1 MDMKDLNELR
11 SEFEQMQQQV
21 MIDQACADGS
31 CEMDAPEDYPDYLK
45 AIYAEIM
52 PPVKSGV
59 YFSRWDL
66 KRMAQQLDESFA
78 IDVRERMFQKFMQWV
93 ATPEDFRAVIDQF
106 SQNMDMKCAIYKEYS
121 EKYPATK
128 EIFDAKIQK
137 TENAKKYFEK
147 VYREFFTEDGGA
159 AEA

>member
-11 SEFEQMQQQV
+11 GEFEQMQQRA
-21 MIDQACADGS
+21 MEQACVDGS
-31 CEMDAPEDYPDYLK
+31 CEIDAPEDYPDYLK

-52 PPVKSGV
+52 PPAKSGV

-93 ATPEDFRAVIDQF
+93 ATPEDFRSVIEQF
-106 SQNMDMKCAIYKEYS
+106 SKNMDMKCEIYKEYA

-128 EIFDAKIQK
+128 EIFDTKIAKVEQ
-137 TENAKKYFEK
+137 AKHYFEK
-147 VYREFFTEDGGA
+147 VYKEFFTE
-159 AEA
+159 

>member
-1 MDMKDLNELR
+1 MNMQDLNELR
-11 SEFEQMQQQV
+11 SEFEQMQQQ
-21 MIDQACADGS
+21 MLADQNCADGS
-31 CEMDAPEDYPDYLK
+31 CGLDAPEEYPDYLK

-93 ATPEDFRAVIDQF
+93 ATPEDFRAVIEQF
-106 SQNMDMKCAIYKEYS
+106 SQNMDLKCEIYKEYS
-121 EKYPATK
+121 EKYPSTK
-128 EIFDAKIQK
+128 EIFDAKIAKVQ
-137 TENAKKYFEK
+137 NAKQYFEK
-147 VYREFFTEDGGA
+147 VYKEFFTEEGSGA
-159 AEA
+159 Q